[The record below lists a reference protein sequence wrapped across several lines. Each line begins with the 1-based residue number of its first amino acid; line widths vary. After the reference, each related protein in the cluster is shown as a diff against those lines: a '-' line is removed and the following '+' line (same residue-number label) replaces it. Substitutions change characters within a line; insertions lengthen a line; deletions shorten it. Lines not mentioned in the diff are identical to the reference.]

1 MFFKRLVVIAAFSAQ
16 AAASVLAAGAGA
28 LPAIDVRKSCE
39 MSEKSL
45 VQIFGKE
52 TFITV
57 DNCLR
62 QEQGARQTI
71 IDNWPTYSASDRQH
85 CLDPKAYMP
94 SYVEWLTCLE
104 MYRDVRQL
112 RTEPKGR

>member
-1 MFFKRLVVIAAFSAQ
+1 MLFRRLVMIAAFSIP
-16 AAASVLAAGAGA
+16 AAASVPAAGAGA
-28 LPAIDVRKSCE
+28 LPAIDVKKSCE
-39 MSEKSL
+39 TSEKSL
-45 VQIFGKE
+45 VQIFGNE
-52 TFITV
+52 TRITV

-71 IDNWPTYSASDRQH
+71 IDNWATYSTSDRQH
-85 CLDPKAYMP
+85 CLNPKVYMP

-112 RTEPKGR
+112 RNPPKGQ

>member
-1 MFFKRLVVIAAFSAQ
+1 MFFKRLVVIAAFSVV
-16 AAASVLAAGAGA
+16 AATSVLAAGAGA

-39 MSEKSL
+39 TSEKAL
-45 VQIFGKE
+45 RDIFGKE

-57 DNCLR
+57 ENCLR
-62 QEQGARQTI
+62 QEQGARQNI
-71 IDNWPTYSASDRQH
+71 IDNWATYSASDREH
-85 CLDPKAYMP
+85 CLIPKVYMP

-112 RTEPKGR
+112 KNEPKGR

>member
-1 MFFKRLVVIAAFSAQ
+1 MFFKRLVVIAAFSVPATV
-16 AAASVLAAGAGA
+16 SVLAAGPGG

-39 MSEKSL
+39 ASEKSL
-45 VQIFGKE
+45 VEIFGRE
-52 TFITV
+52 NRITV
-57 DNCLR
+57 DSCLK

-71 IDNWPTYSASDRQH
+71 IDNWATYLAADKQR
-85 CLDPKAYMP
+85 CLDPKVYLP

-112 RTEPKGR
+112 RNTKGQ

>member
-1 MFFKRLVVIAAFSAQ
+1 MFFKRLVVIASFCLPAG
-16 AAASVLAAGAGA
+16 ASVLAAGAGG

-39 MSEKSL
+39 TSEKSL
-45 VQIFGKE
+45 VEIFGKE
-52 TFITV
+52 TLITV
-57 DNCLR
+57 DSCLK

-71 IDNWPTYSASDRQH
+71 LDNWATYLAADRQR
-85 CLDPKAYMP
+85 CLDPKVYLP

-112 RTEPKGR
+112 RNAPKGE